1 MNIDSQNI
9 GQDFA
14 SAEAIKEVA
23 KNVSLEQAKV
33 ANSTTE
39 IDSQAQLPKG
49 NSVLA
54 ETEARRVSEVTP
66 EQIDQAVS
74 EISEFVQAGNRQLN
88 FSIDEDSNKQ
98 IVKVTDSQSG
108 EVIRQIP
115 SEEILE
121 LSDRLKELTT
131 DVGSAVGVLFNKQA

>member
-14 SAEAIKEVA
+14 SVGVTKTEAV
-23 KNVSLEQAKV
+23 KNVSLERAIVDNTVVEADK
-33 ANSTTE
+33 
-39 IDSQAQLPKG
+39 QAQLSKG
-49 NSVLA
+49 SSVSA
-54 ETEARRVSEVTP
+54 ETERRVVEVSP
-66 EQIDQAVS
+66 EQIEQAAS
-74 EISEFVQAGNRQLN
+74 EISEFVQASNRLLN
-88 FSIDEDSNKQ
+88 FSVDKDSNKQ
-98 IVKVTDSQSG
+98 VVKVTDSQSG

-121 LSDRLKELTT
+121 LSDRLKELHT